1 VFFLVCVLISYLE
14 RDMCAQSLSTSEKGS
29 GAEAVMDSPHTD
41 DGQGSAKPP
50 VATECGQNHQAFQEK
65 PEIQVYGWYSLMED
79 AEEVAGM

>member
-1 VFFLVCVLISYLE
+1 
-14 RDMCAQSLSTSEKGS
+14 MCAQSLSTSEKGS

-65 PEIQVYGWYSLMED
+65 PEICASPCNVLTVQNNGQSEGVKNFQMW
-79 AEEVAGM
+79 V